1 MSIKSVWH
9 RIKAV
14 PFIGDMYEKYIGSK
28 KVAHIEKK
36 CREELVKDGEKYMGL
51 VEDTLKD
58 SGAIYYAYAGTL
70 LGLIRDGK
78 FINWDFD
85 IDYAIVITQDF
96 TWNDLENLMRKSGFK
111 KTREFVFDGS
121 VKEQSYAVGKLNID
135 FFGQFYEDTH
145 MIQYSFEYIPDC
157 KYNNENERS
166 VYLVTL
172 PKVVETKKIRMENVD
187 VSVPVNSEE
196 ILAAIYNE
204 DWRVPNPNWK
214 SNIGK
219 CSVLLKNKVAYQVVL

>member
-14 PFIGDMYEKYIGSK
+14 SFIGDMYEKYIGSK
-28 KVAHIEKK
+28 KVARIEKK

-96 TWNDLENLMRKSGFK
+96 TWNDLENLMKKSGFK

-145 MIQYSFEYIPDC
+145 MI
-157 KYNNENERS
+157 
-166 VYLVTL
+166 
-172 PKVVETKKIRMENVD
+172 
-187 VSVPVNSEE
+187 
-196 ILAAIYNE
+196 
-204 DWRVPNPNWK
+204 
-214 SNIGK
+214 
-219 CSVLLKNKVAYQVVL
+219 

>member
-28 KVAHIEKK
+28 KVARIEKK

-78 FINWDFD
+78 FINWDLD

-96 TWNDLENLMRKSGFK
+96 TWNDLENLMKKSGFK
-111 KTREFVFDGS
+111 KSREFVFDGS

-145 MIQYSFEYIPDC
+145 MIQYSFEYIADC

-214 SNIGK
+214 SNSGK